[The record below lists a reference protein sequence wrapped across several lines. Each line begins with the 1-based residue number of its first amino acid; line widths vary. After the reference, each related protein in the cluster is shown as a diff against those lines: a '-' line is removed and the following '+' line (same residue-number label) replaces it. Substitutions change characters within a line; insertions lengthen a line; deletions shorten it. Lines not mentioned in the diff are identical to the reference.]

1 MRLKVRA
8 KETSEGDQKSEF
20 QSFQS
25 RGRTFITLYVDLAL
39 NGINIIHLN
48 NSQFQLY
55 PSHPFFPL
63 KEIKQHLKKSQR
75 SMSTPACYSTETFLG
90 TKMCDFLSAHRHL
103 RPAPP
108 KEGNKCPLFSQ
119 SGLFKDRWPHAD
131 FFFFSPV
138 FFSNCFRLQH
148 ELLLQTALG
157 ATLPSSA
164 RSSGGRGRVRVVCK
178 ERSGRS
184 QPLQSH

>member
-8 KETSEGDQKSEF
+8 RDFRRRLKSEF

-25 RGRTFITLYVDLAL
+25 RVRTFISLYVDLAL

-48 NSQFQLY
+48 NNSSSCTPVIL
-55 PSHPFFPL
+55 FFPS
-63 KEIKQHLKKSQR
+63 ERNQTAPKKSER
-75 SMSTPACYSTETFLG
+75 SMSTPACCSREAFLG
-90 TKMCDFLSAHRHL
+90 KKMCDFLCAHRHL

-119 SGLFKDRWPHAD
+119 SGLCKDRWPHAD

-138 FFSNCFRLQH
+138 FSSNCFRLQH
-148 ELLLQTALG
+148 ELRLQTALG
-157 ATLPSSA
+157 AALPSSA
-164 RSSGGRGRVRVVCK
+164 QSSGGRGRVRVVCK